1 MSYVLTATG
10 TISTMVALSGNNRG
24 WNYARK
30 IEKLK
35 NRLNRAKR
43 KKEMKFEKSFARLE
57 ATTEK
62 YLKAMQK

>member
-1 MSYVLTATG
+1 M
-10 TISTMVALSGNNRG
+10 IKQIKKALKSR
-24 WNYARK
+24 
-30 IEKLK
+30 
-35 NRLNRAKR
+35 R